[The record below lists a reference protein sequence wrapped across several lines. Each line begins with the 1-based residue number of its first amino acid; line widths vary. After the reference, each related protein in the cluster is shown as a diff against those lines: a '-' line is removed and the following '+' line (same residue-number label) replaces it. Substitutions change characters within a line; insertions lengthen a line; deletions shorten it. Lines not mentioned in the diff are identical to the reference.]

1 MPRLPSMFF
10 AALGAGAVL
19 VPAASAESYAPR
31 VGQRHVEFTLPSI
44 HDGKPVSLAQFRG
57 KKVLLIQFASW

>member
-1 MPRLPSMFF
+1 MARLLGRFF
-10 AALGAGAVL
+10 VLLSAWAVL
-19 VPAASAESYAPR
+19 VPAAPAEGYAPR

-44 HDGKPVSLAQFRG
+44 HDGKPISLAQFRG